1 MSLKSTTYG
10 LLASV
15 VKSTGMTAQP
25 KEAPK
30 AIKSAHLASYGGI
43 TGVCHLEWEIA
54 ADQTMFSTKGA
65 GKVVQVAWADR
76 IAKAVGLEFE
86 NQPALMALISSNL
99 DAEEQSGA
107 VLVAFEDTTR
117 DLWISAVLV
126 DGKPALGLEL
136 HFETKAALCKH
147 VGDTANTSAIARVL
161 CSETLVDH
169 LNLLKPVLK
178 LREPQLD
185 PRDFATFKRP
195 NPLVS
200 KPVQQGLAGVAVV
213 SALVYGISLLGSTY
227 LWPKDTISEVIEQYA
242 YVEDFAQFRDGC
254 EDAFASPWPTAPG
267 WALER
272 EGCASKR
279 MADPEISGVLKE
291 PATAYQVFS
300 LKPKHNA
307 ILARRAAE
315 TIYED
320 YPHQARVDRGKL
332 LVLKP
337 FKVSL
342 TRRADLDPAQP
353 TGTGKA
359 TKSSRSLMHRVEDA
373 FLGVEA
379 GMESRSGSVAG
390 KKSPQIEITTKA
402 SLSEVLRRIATLND
416 ASLAKLHR
424 QDGMIQLALSAPIII
439 FNSERLNEENQ

>member
-1 MSLKSTTYG
+1 
-10 LLASV
+10 
-15 VKSTGMTAQP
+15 MTAQP

-30 AIKSAHLASYGGI
+30 AIKSAHLASFGGI

-54 ADQTMFSTKGA
+54 SEQKLFSTSGT
-65 GKVVQVAWADR
+65 GKLVQVVWADR
-76 IAKAVGLEFE
+76 VAKAIGIEFE
-86 NQPALMALISSNL
+86 DQPALMALISSNL
-99 DAEEQSGA
+99 DAEEKSGA
-107 VLVAFEDTTR
+107 ALVAFEDATR
-117 DLWISAVLV
+117 NLWISAVLV

-136 HFETKAALCKH
+136 LFETKADLCKH
-147 VGDTANTSAIARVL
+147 VSDTANTSAIGRVL

-169 LNLLKPVLK
+169 LNLLKPAIK
-178 LREPQLD
+178 LRNPQLD

-200 KPVQQGLAGVAVV
+200 KPVQQAIASVAVV
-213 SALVYGISLLGSTY
+213 SALVYGASFIGSTY
-227 LWPKDTISEVIEQYA
+227 IWPQNTVTEIIEQYA
-242 YVEDFAQFRDGC
+242 YVEDFSQFRGGC

-291 PATAYQVFS
+291 PATAYQVFR

-315 TIYED
+315 AIYED

-342 TRRADLDPAQP
+342 TRRADLDPEQTIGLA
-353 TGTGKA
+353 KSS
-359 TKSSRSLMHRVEDA
+359 KSSRSLMHRVEDA

-379 GMESRSGSVAG
+379 GMQSRSRSVAG
-390 KKSPQIEITTKA
+390 TQRPQIEITTKA
-402 SLSEVLRRIATLND
+402 SLSEVLRRVSTLED

-424 QDGMIQLALSAPIII
+424 QDGVIQLALSSPIII
-439 FNSERLNEENQ
+439 FNSKQPPEENQ